1 MAMGRHCDKP
11 GCNNPG
17 TATLTYDYANRVAW
31 VDRLADDD
39 HPMTHDLCD
48 RHADRLSVPQ
58 GWRLEDR
65 RVVQPLFRTS
75 LAS

>member
-1 MAMGRHCDKP
+1 MPMGRLCDKP
-11 GCNNPG
+11 GCNNAG
-17 TATLTYDYANRVAW
+17 SATLTYEYTNRVAW

-48 RHADRLSVPQ
+48 RHANRLSVPQ